1 MSIKFEYQP
10 PEDKG
15 ETAKPILEPAWY
27 NFHVLDA
34 YETSRDGAKLVT
46 KDGDPYIQLKAEEG
60 GTGTWIYHSLF
71 FSEMGAKKVNAYL
84 HATGTT
90 LKAGEETFLDAS
102 QFVGNQFRGKVE
114 ITSYNGKQYNKI
126 TRVTPIKGEQE
137 QTEPMETIQ
146 PSKPVDPDLE
156 ENVPF

>member
-1 MSIKFEYQP
+1 MSIQFKYEP

-15 ETAKPILEPAWY
+15 ETAKPILKAGWY
-27 NFHVLDA
+27 DFEVLDA
-34 YETSRDGAKLVT
+34 YETSREGVKLVT
-46 KDGDPYIQLKAEEG
+46 KDGDPYIQLKAEERAS
-60 GTGTWIYHSLF
+60 GTWIYHSLF

-114 ITSYNGKQYNKI
+114 ITSHNGKQYNKI

-137 QTEPMETIQ
+137 QTEPTQ
-146 PSKPVDPDLE
+146 PATDPDLE
-156 ENVPF
+156 EDVPF